1 MKQWTVMLI
10 PHDRGN
16 TRTLTL
22 TSLHLWVPVVV
33 CAALAFTSAFF
44 YQRNSTTQAYLQEV
58 QEAKRALELEN
69 ARKPAVV
76 ETKTRS
82 EDETKALEARLRAEY
97 EASLAKI
104 TAELGELYEMES
116 KARDITGLAPR
127 RAAVPVASTKDGK
140 GKGGPAVGIG
150 GLSLTR
156 MPAANR
162 PDFVIYGMSRP
173 SADLIVQEI
182 ALRTSSFGDLVQDMA
197 AEQDRIQR
205 IPSVWPLA
213 GRAGTITSRY
223 GHRVDPFTRRVR
235 HHDGTDIS
243 AKPGTRILATAKGR
257 VIHSAYD
264 SDYGNLVKIDHG
276 NGIQTWYAHMTRRI
290 ATEGQVVDRETVI
303 GTVGST
309 GRSTGP
315 HLHYEVHVRGRSVD
329 PQKYL
334 SK

>member
-22 TSLHLWVPVVV
+22 TSLHLWVPVAV
-33 CAALAFTSAFF
+33 CAALAFASAFL
-44 YQRNSTTQAYLQEV
+44 YQRNATTQAHLREL

-69 ARKPAVV
+69 ARRPAVV

-127 RAAVPVASTKDGK
+127 RPAVAVDPPKGPQ

-156 MPAANR
+156 MPATNR

-173 SADLIVQEI
+173 PADLIVQEI
-182 ALRTSSFGDLVQDMA
+182 ALRTRSFGDLVQDMA
-197 AEQDRIQR
+197 AEQDRIER
-205 IPSVWPLA
+205 IPSAWPLA
-213 GRAGTITSRY
+213 GRAGSISSRY
-223 GHRVDPFTRRVR
+223 GHRLDPFTRRVR
-235 HHDGTDIS
+235 HHEGLDIS
-243 AKPGTRILATAKGR
+243 ARPGTRILATAKGR
-257 VIHSAYD
+257 VIYSAYD
-264 SDYGNLVKIDHG
+264 GDYGNLVKIDHG
-276 NGIQTWYAHMTRRI
+276 NGIHTWYAHMTRRSVSVGD
-290 ATEGQVVDRETVI
+290 TVGRDTVI

-315 HLHYEVHVRGRSVD
+315 HLHYEVHVRGRTVD

-334 SK
+334 PN